1 MSLRSAFFWQTAIIY
16 LLVKTHNTKNMS
28 VTLEVDFN
36 DMIKQCLS
44 HAQMQAKALEE
55 LVISGPDAQ
64 QKIFEIFKH
73 SSSYEEA
80 EEKLKSRFKLSKETA
95 NILMET
101 SLSELTNPDGCLEY
115 YKKAAELLSVISESY
130 DESGF

>member
-16 LLVKTHNTKNMS
+16 LLVKTQNTKNMS

-64 QKIFEIFKH
+64 QEIFEIFKH
-73 SSSYEEA
+73 SSSY
-80 EEKLKSRFKLSKETA
+80 
-95 NILMET
+95 
-101 SLSELTNPDGCLEY
+101 
-115 YKKAAELLSVISESY
+115 